1 MIPAASESKSDSEA
15 LIVSLDVGTSS
26 VRSLLFDNLGT
37 QQDGFGEQLPYN
49 IITTPDGGVEAD
61 PKTLL
66 DLSTQCLSRIQE
78 QLGAVGKRPAAVA
91 FSAFWHS
98 FLGVD
103 DHGDPCTRILHLFDT
118 RSGEAVRRLETMLDG
133 QAVHQRTG
141 CRLHTSYWPSKLL
154 WLSEC
159 QPAAFAQAKRWMSF
173 GEFLFL
179 KLFGVPMM
187 SVSMASGTGLW
198 NQRENR
204 YDTEMLAALPV
215 RIDQLWPA
223 EEADQPQTKLME
235 PYHSK
240 WPALDGIPWYPAIG
254 DGACSNIGSGCSTRE
269 DFALMVGTSGAMRAV
284 LPEIPGA
291 IPDGLWC
298 YRVDRKRYIAG
309 GALSNGGEVY
319 AWMKRTLALPGDEE
333 IEQALAEAKPGE
345 HQLTVLPFF
354 AGERSPY
361 WRSDLR
367 GAITGLNLASRPI
380 DILQASLEAVSLRFA
395 EIFQAMRDS
404 FGCPKRVVASGGA
417 LLHSRAWTQ
426 MMADAVDFPVI
437 ASEEA
442 EASSR
447 GAALLALERLGAIPD
462 VSAVPSGFGETYRQ
476 RPKFSAIYRDLLAAQ
491 HRLYQKLFV
500 EN

>member
-1 MIPAASESKSDSEA
+1 M
-15 LIVSLDVGTSS
+15 
-26 VRSLLFDNLGT
+26 FDHLGT
-37 QQDGFGEQLPYN
+37 QQDDFGEQLPYN

-61 PKTLL
+61 PKTLI
-66 DLSTQCLSRIQE
+66 DLCGQCLAKIHE
-78 QLGAVGKRPAAVA
+78 QLQAARKRPAAVG

-103 DHGDPCTRILHLFDT
+103 DHGEPCTRILHLFDT
-118 RSGEAVRRLETMLDG
+118 RSADAVRQLESELDG
-133 QAVHQRTG
+133 ASVHQRTG
-141 CRLHTSYWPSKLL
+141 CRLHTSYWPAKLL
-154 WLSEC
+154 WLAKAE
-159 QPAAFAQAKRWMSF
+159 PDAFAKAKRWMSF

-204 YDTEMLAALPV
+204 YDEEMLTVLPV
-215 RIDQLWPA
+215 RRDQLWPA
-223 EEADQPQTKLME
+223 EEADQPQSNLIE
-235 PYHSK
+235 PYRSK
-240 WPALDGIPWYPAIG
+240 WPSLDGIPWYPAIG
-254 DGACSNIGSGCSTRE
+254 DGACSNIGSGCSTPS

-284 LPEIPGA
+284 LPKIPTA

-309 GALSNGGEVY
+309 GAISNGGEVY
-319 AWMKRTLALPGDEE
+319 AWMRRNLSLPGEEE
-333 IEQALAEAKPGE
+333 IERALAEAKPGE

-361 WRSDLR
+361 WRPDLR
-367 GAITGLNLASRPI
+367 GAITGLNLATRPI
-380 DILQASLEAVSLRFA
+380 DILQASLEAVSLTFA

-404 FGCPKRVVASGGA
+404 FGCPKRVVGSGGA

-426 MMADAVDFPVI
+426 MMADALDFPI
-437 ASEEA
+437 TASVEA

-462 VSAVPSGFGETYRQ
+462 LSAVPSGFGEERRS
-476 RPKFSAIYRDLLAAQ
+476 RPKFSAIYRDLLVAQ
-491 HRLYQKLFV
+491 HRL
-500 EN
+500 